1 MGILMWIVFGAIV
14 GLVADF
20 FDRSV
25 SLSWMERIVIGIVGS
40 VIGGTLFRVFT
51 TGTLDLTASNSF
63 DLGSLVVSVIGALL
77 AMFIWKRYVRRGA
90 TI

>member
-1 MGILMWIVFGAIV
+1 MGLLMWIVFGAII

-25 SLSWMERIVIGIVGS
+25 TLSWLERIVIGVVGS
-40 VIGGTLFRVFT
+40 VVGGTLYRILT
-51 TGTLDLTASNSF
+51 TGSLDLTASSSF
-63 DLGSLVVSVIGALL
+63 DLGSIVISVIGALL
-77 AMFIWKRYVRRGA
+77 SLFVWKRYVRRGA

>member
-1 MGILMWIVFGAIV
+1 MGLLMWIIFGAII

-25 SLSWMERIVIGIVGS
+25 TLSWLERIVIGVVGS
-40 VIGGTLFRVFT
+40 VVGGTLYRVLT
-51 TGTLDLTASNSF
+51 TGSLDLTASNSF
-63 DLGSLVVSVIGALL
+63 DLGSIVISVIGALL
-77 AMFIWKRYVRRGA
+77 SLFIWKRYVRRGA

>member
-25 SLSWMERIVIGIVGS
+25 NLSWMERVVIGIVGA
-40 VIGGTLFRVFT
+40 VVGGTLYRIVT
-51 TGTLDLTASNSF
+51 TGTFDLTGSNNF
-63 DLGSLVVSVIGALL
+63 DIVSMIVGVLGALL
-77 AMFIWKRYVRRGA
+77 SIFVWKRMRRGA
-90 TI
+90 LA

>member
-25 SLSWMERIVIGIVGS
+25 TLSWIERIVVGVVGS
-40 VIGGTLFRVFT
+40 VVGGTIFRLVT
-51 TGTLDLTASNSF
+51 TGTLDFTASNSF
-63 DLGSLVVSVIGALL
+63 DLGSVVVSVIGALL
-77 AMFIWKRYVRRGA
+77 SLYIWKRYARRGA
-90 TI
+90 TV

>member
-1 MGILMWIVFGAIV
+1 MGLLMWIIFGAII

-25 SLSWMERIVIGIVGS
+25 TLSWLERIVIGVVGS
-40 VIGGTLFRVFT
+40 VVGGTLYRVLT

-63 DLGSLVVSVIGALL
+63 DLGSIVISVIGALL
-77 AMFIWKRYVRRGA
+77 SLYVWKRYVRRGA

>member
-25 SLSWMERIVIGIVGS
+25 TLSWMERIVVGVVGS
-40 VIGGTLFRVFT
+40 VVGGTIFRLLT

-63 DLGSLVVSVIGALL
+63 DIGSMIVSVVGALL
-77 AMFIWKRYVRRGA
+77 SLYIWKRYARRGA